1 MRHLGIY
8 SGTFDPI
15 HKGHISFALNAIK
28 LCGLGSV
35 VFLPEKIPRN
45 KHSVTAFT
53 IRINAISK
61 ALDTYHE
68 LKVHDIAVDQ
78 FTVKKTLSLLQ
89 KQFPDYEITLLIGS
103 DVALHLPQ
111 WKDLTTLIE
120 TFNLAIG
127 MRNTETKQ
135 QVVTA
140 MQRVSELCGLEP
152 SYILI
157 DTAHG
162 SVSSS
167 QYKHKERNA

>member
-1 MRHLGIY
+1 MKRLGIY

-15 HKGHISFALNAIK
+15 HKGHISFALNAVKSCSLDCII
-28 LCGLGSV
+28 
-35 VFLPEKIPRN
+35 FLPEKIPRN
-45 KHSVTAFT
+45 KHSVTEFT
-53 IRINAISK
+53 VRMHTISS
-61 ALDTYHE
+61 ALNTYYE
-68 LKVHDIAVDQ
+68 LKAHDIAVDQ
-78 FTVKKTLSLLQ
+78 FTVKKTLPLLQ

-103 DVALHLPQ
+103 DVALHLTQ
-111 WKDLTTLIE
+111 WKDLKMLVE

-140 MQRVSELCGLEP
+140 MQHVSELCGLEP

-157 DTAHG
+157 DTAHS

-167 QYKHKERNA
+167 QYKNKKRNA